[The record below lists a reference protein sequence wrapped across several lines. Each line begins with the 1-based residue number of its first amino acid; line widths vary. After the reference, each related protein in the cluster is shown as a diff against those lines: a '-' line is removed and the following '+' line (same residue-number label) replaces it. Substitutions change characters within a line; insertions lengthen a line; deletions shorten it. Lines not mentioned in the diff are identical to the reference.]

1 MSSIT
6 SSDIPQLVRTL
17 RLRLNLS
24 QVKFAKRL
32 GVAFQTVNSWENGH
46 NKPSRMAMKL
56 IREQI
61 ESLGEQG
68 VDLLEKYF
76 NSSVNREP

>member
-6 SSDIPQLVRTL
+6 SSDLPQLIRTL

-61 ESLGEQG
+61 DSLGEEG
-68 VDLLEKYF
+68 GDLLEKYLHISP
-76 NSSVNREP
+76 NSKL